1 MKVKIIINN
10 KYFKE
15 FDQFPISIGRRND
28 NDLIINDI
36 LTSRIHCVLYNE
48 SEKIYIADL
57 KSTNGTF
64 VNKKLLNTPQAI
76 TKKNEIFIGNTLL
89 NIICE
94 Y

>member
-10 KYFKE
+10 KFFKE
-15 FDQFPISIGRRND
+15 FDQFPISIGRRDD

-48 SEKIYIADL
+48 SENIYIADL

-64 VNKKLLNTPQAI
+64 VNKKLLNNPHLL
-76 TKKNEIFIGNTLL
+76 KKKDDIFIGNTLL
-89 NIICE
+89 NII

>member
-10 KYFKE
+10 KFFKE
-15 FDQFPISIGRRND
+15 FDQFPISIGRRDD

-48 SEKIYIADL
+48 SENIYIADL

-64 VNKKLLNTPQAI
+64 VNKKLLNTPQTI
-76 TKKNEIFIGNTLL
+76 TKKDKIFIGNTLL
-89 NIICE
+89 NI
-94 Y
+94 YFS